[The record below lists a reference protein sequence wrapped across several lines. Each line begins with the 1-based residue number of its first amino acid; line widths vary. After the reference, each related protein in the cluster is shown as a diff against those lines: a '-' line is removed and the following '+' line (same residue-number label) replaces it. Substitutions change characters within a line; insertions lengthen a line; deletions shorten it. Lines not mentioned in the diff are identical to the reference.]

1 VTLDVILTGE
11 SQIIISSVPLADDHG
26 DDNGCRGPMA
36 EATRPPWA

>member
-11 SQIIISSVPLADDHG
+11 SQLIISSVSLADDPG
-26 DDNGCRGPMA
+26 DHNGCHGPMA